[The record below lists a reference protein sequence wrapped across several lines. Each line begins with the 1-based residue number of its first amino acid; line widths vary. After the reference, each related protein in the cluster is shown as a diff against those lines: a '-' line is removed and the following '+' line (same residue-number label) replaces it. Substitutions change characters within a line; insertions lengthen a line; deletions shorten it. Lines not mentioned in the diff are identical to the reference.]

1 MPRCS
6 NDLSPMA
13 ADPLLATHHA
23 PLVDLMLV
31 IPQPYFRALLRL
43 CASLCAVAVSIRAYS
58 PSCARRGAGRRLD
71 ASGRSVRAR
80 RASFGRARLP
90 TPSADTVARVGDVC
104 GGGGGVAAAAAVA
117 VAAAV
122 AAAASPAKAA
132 AATAMAAA
140 TAGAAAAVATAV
152 GGRTDGVGAGVW
164 RPRSSRPAPPPVRP
178 PSSPGRSRS
187 IWARTAHSLRACSGR
202 TIDCRA
208 LARAARAAALAVG
221 AHALL
226 RSRGT
231 LHDTCGQGRARR
243 RRGRRGT
250 AADGVEA
257 KYHSRR
263 PSARAPAAPHSPDA
277 SSQTPRRTPTGTLQR
292 GAC

>member
-71 ASGRSVRAR
+71 ASGRSVRTR

-208 LARAARAAALAVG
+208 LARAARALAVARTRSCAAGGLCMTPAARAALVGAVGDAVRPRTGRRRKVPLASAVG
-221 AHALL
+221 ARPGRTAL
-226 RSRGT
+226 
-231 LHDTCGQGRARR
+231 ARR
-243 RRGRRGT
+243 QQ
-250 AADGVEA
+250 
-257 KYHSRR
+257 
-263 PSARAPAAPHSPDA
+263 PDA
-277 SSQTPRRTPTGTLQR
+277 TRTPTGTLQR

>member
-1 MPRCS
+1 MCALAPAPPPCRPAALTARIPR
-6 NDLSPMA
+6 LPSPIV
-13 ADPLLATHHA
+13 HSA
-23 PLVDLMLV
+23 P
-31 IPQPYFRALLRL
+31 PQPYFGALLRSQHACARP
-43 CASLCAVAVSIRAYS
+43 CASLCAVEVSIRTYS
-58 PSCARRGAGRRLD
+58 SSCARRGAGRRLD

-80 RASFGRARLP
+80 RASLGRARLP

-104 GGGGGVAAAAAVA
+104 GGGGGVAAAAAAA

-122 AAAASPAKAA
+122 AAAASAASASSAATAAKAA

-140 TAGAAAAVATAV
+140 TAEAAAAVATAV

-208 LARAARAAALAVG
+208 LARAARGGVRLP
-221 AHALL
+221 
-226 RSRGT
+226 SR
-231 LHDTCGQGRARR
+231 
-243 RRGRRGT
+243 
-250 AADGVEA
+250 
-257 KYHSRR
+257 
-263 PSARAPAAPHSPDA
+263 ARAPAQPGDSA
-277 SSQTPRRTPTGTLQR
+277 
-292 GAC
+292 